1 MLKKIEDYISSRIL
15 LLKIEGTEKISET
28 LSMLFRRIVLF
39 MFAGFVVFFISFA
52 LALWIGKNCG
62 SYVVGF
68 LAIAG
73 VNLLVLVILFIFRK
87 PLLEKHI
94 KDEVV
99 RTVFKEPENRK

>member
-1 MLKKIEDYISSRIL
+1 MLKKIEDYINSRIL

-39 MFAGFVVFFISFA
+39 IFAGFVVFFISIA
-52 LALWIGKNCG
+52 LALWIGNNCD

-73 VNLLVLVILFIFRK
+73 VNLLLLVLLFIFRK

-99 RTVFKEPENRK
+99 RTVFKEPENQK